1 MPIKMK
7 YQGEGMTTNSAPL
20 LEQNG
25 WAQKEFGNIFLGDK
39 RLTNRLI
46 KIADQLSE
54 SPELPINNACGDWHQ
69 TKAAYRFFKN
79 ENVNSEAILTE
90 HQKQTVMRANNHKT
104 VLVVQDTSYITY
116 SHPKTKGLGLIARNR
131 TFASNKT
138 SESRGLVMHTAMAVT
153 QEGLPIGIIDQKIF
167 SRPERP
173 KLKKGEIN
181 KLYRNAIPIEEKES
195 KKWLEC
201 LISTNKSFSNS
212 ATRVI
217 TIGDREADIYE
228 LFELAKNQNSEI
240 LVRGSQNRR
249 INKNDLKAKKSGE
262 PIWPFMKN
270 KSAQG
275 VIEIVIPS
283 QAPLNKEERKA
294 QLEVRFQ
301 KFTMNPPTQHLAMN
315 TKTINLELYAIH
327 LSEIAS
333 VNEEE
338 KIEWM
343 LLTNIP
349 VVDLDGAIEKLRW
362 YCLRWR
368 IEIFHKILK
377 SGFKVESCRLA
388 EADRLIR
395 YLHLISIIA
404 WRIFWLTHLSRHH
417 PTLPCSTILANS
429 EWKVLYLKVNKTL
442 TPPMQEPTVQQVTK
456 WIAMLG
462 GFMGRKNDGDPGP
475 IVLWRG
481 WKRLF
486 DLNEGWNLANGLGSG

>member
-1 MPIKMK
+1 M
-7 YQGEGMTTNSAPL
+7 NSNRASFF
-20 LEQNG
+20 EHSG
-25 WAQKEFGNIFLGDK
+25 WAQKEFDCIRLGDK
-39 RLTNRLI
+39 RLTKRLI

-79 ENVNSEAILTE
+79 KNVDSEVILTE
-90 HQKQTVMRANNHKT
+90 HRKQSIVRANDYKT
-104 VLVVQDTSYITY
+104 ILVVQDTSYVTY

-131 TFASNKT
+131 TFASKNT

-181 KLYRNAIPIEEKES
+181 KLYRNSIPIEAKES

-201 LISTNKSFSNS
+201 LMSTKESFSNS
-212 ATRVI
+212 NTRVI

-228 LFELAKNQNSEI
+228 LFELAKSQNSEL

-249 INKNDLKAKKSGE
+249 INKTNLEVRNSGE

-275 VIEIVIPS
+275 VVEIVIPS
-283 QAPLNKEERKA
+283 QAPSNKVERKA

-315 TKTINLELYAIH
+315 TKTTNLDLYAIH
-327 LSEIAS
+327 LSEIAAPI
-333 VNEEE
+333 EEE

-377 SGFKVESCRLA
+377 SGFRVESCRLA
-388 EADRLIR
+388 TADRLIR
-395 YLHLISIIA
+395 YLQLISIIA

-417 PTLPCSTILANS
+417 PSMPCSSILANS
-429 EWKVLYLKVNKTL
+429 EWQVLYSKVHKTS
-442 TPPMQEPTVQQVTK
+442 TPPEIEPTVQEVTK

-462 GFMGRKNDGDPGP
+462 GFMGRKNDGAPGP

-486 DLNEGWNLANGLGSG
+486 DLYEGWNLAKGLSSD